1 MSDDTQ
7 SGERPEPASEG
18 QARKGLTAQQAYEAD
33 WLQKMRD
40 KFKPYETRAWK
51 WLSTRYGKIAK
62 EEIISLGQVVAKEM
76 NIELSREYKR
86 RKEMMILWF
95 EEHYD
100 EVMPFIQARVQVIGH
115 SNVEIKAA
123 DIDP

>member
-1 MSDDTQ
+1 
-7 SGERPEPASEG
+7 
-18 QARKGLTAQQAYEAD
+18 
-33 WLQKMRD
+33 
-40 KFKPYETRAWK
+40 
-51 WLSTRYGKIAK
+51 
-62 EEIISLGQVVAKEM
+62 
-76 NIELSREYKR
+76 
-86 RKEMMILWF
+86 MMILWF